1 MGVLRWRIILGVVFL
16 VAIVVFM
23 RFEPEAE
30 FDGGVNKSAD
40 GIKGNGQR
48 LGIFHHGGRTMSV
61 DAADGP
67 QRLLTASADG
77 SVRLHDLT
85 ADPAQSLMHARL
97 KLSRTRPAAAPGT
110 GRIVARIAAPVVFLV
125 AVIIL
130 LSITVQSGV
139 LGGADE
145 PAVTPTPKVTKTKG
159 GGDAT
164 AATTRKYVVKSGDTL
179 SGIAVKFG
187 TTESEIQDLNP
198 DMSSSTVVA
207 GDRIIVPL
215 P

>member
-1 MGVLRWRIILGVVFL
+1 MTDDAQDNKPQPRRRRAAPRPSPDSA
-16 VAIVVFM
+16 VA
-23 RFEPEAE
+23 PPT
-30 FDGGVNKSAD
+30 G
-40 GIKGNGQR
+40 
-48 LGIFHHGGRTMSV
+48 
-61 DAADGP
+61 DAASLAALDALQALTPGTSGP
-67 QRLLTASADG
+67 ARRSPEPP
-77 SVRLHDLT
+77 
-85 ADPAQSLMHARL
+85 PAPLRNSTPARAPTRP
-97 KLSRTRPAAAPGT
+97 RTRPAAAPGT